1 MANMM
6 DYLAWR
12 GDLSLAVSP
21 WCGVDRLI
29 MASFSYNVLSCEQA
43 ASEEGIALHE
53 MAPLLDLPQRTGNVY
68 FEQWRTLLYTMAETP
83 RFMNMRVHH
92 YVDIVDAEQSMQF
105 SAYAADMDDG
115 STFVAFRGTDSTLV
129 GWREDFDM
137 SYESPV
143 PAQTS
148 AVKYLEGIAERRPG
162 KLRISGHSKGGNL
175 AAYAAAHA
183 SPEVQ
188 ARIDSVYSFDG
199 PGLDDDT
206 MASEGYA
213 NILPVLHSVIPQASV
228 VGLLMNYHA
237 NYTVVKSLAISL
249 WQHDAFK
256 WQVLGTDFVPGERTG
271 ASVVMDETLH
281 EWLKACTPAERKEF
295 VEALF
300 DVLDSTD
307 ANTLAEL
314 SGEKIKSA
322 AMIISGVYAMKPEMR
337 KMFLRLLGMFLSMT
351 ATNAAE
357 MFDERRR
364 DSMTER
370 RKTLIERRNAVIEM
384 INRLK
389 QDDGENNSNNNGN
402 NNSTDA
408 SNSSEA

>member
-6 DYLAWR
+6 DYIAWR
-12 GDLSLAVSP
+12 GDLSLDVSP
-21 WCGVDRLI
+21 WCGVDSLI
-29 MASFSYNVLSCEQA
+29 MASFSYNVLSCEEA
-43 ASEEGIALHE
+43 AGDEGMILHE

-83 RFMNMRVHH
+83 RFQNMRVHH
-92 YVDIVDAEQSMQF
+92 YVDIVDAERSMQF

-148 AVKYLEGIAERRPG
+148 ALKYLEGIAERSHG
-162 KLRISGHSKGGNL
+162 KIRIAGHSKGGNL

-199 PGLDDDT
+199 PGLDDET
-206 MASEGYA
+206 MTSEGYA
-213 NILPVLHSVIPQASV
+213 KILPMMHSVIPQASV

-237 NYTVVKSLAISL
+237 NYTVVKSQSVSL

-256 WQVLGTDFVPGERTG
+256 WQVLGTEFVPGERTG

-281 EWLKACTPAERKEF
+281 EWLKACTPEDRKEF

-300 DVLDSTD
+300 DVLGSTD

-322 AMIISGVYAMKPEMR
+322 AMIIAGVRAMKPEMR
-337 KMFLRLLGMFLSMT
+337 KMFLQLVGMFLSMT
-351 ATNAAE
+351 ATNTVE
-357 MFDERRR
+357 MLDERRR
-364 DSMTER
+364 DAQTEYR
-370 RKTLIERRNAVIEM
+370 NVWMERRNAVVEFIS
-384 INRLK
+384 RLK
-389 QDDGENNSNNNGN
+389 PDD
-402 NNSTDA
+402 
-408 SNSSEA
+408 SEHDETKES